1 MNTTLNSL
9 QTHLTMFPWRFQVN
23 LARWLSGAIYGLSGM
38 MGAAAFV
45 YPFILRAQGQVFNS
59 GTTLVLTTGLL
70 MICLLVLLLEV
81 QGQVISAKVVAALGL
96 LVAVTSILR
105 FVDNAVPIPG
115 GFSPIFAPIILAGYV
130 FGARFGFLMGVMTL
144 LVSALITG
152 GVGPWL
158 PYQMFVTGWVGLTAG
173 WLPHPARPRTALIL
187 LAVFGLVWGF
197 LFGTIM
203 NLYSWPFWVGE
214 ATMSWEPGSG
224 LDATI
229 RHYLNYYIITSLWWD
244 VIGAMGNVILILVLG
259 QPVIKALR
267 RFRDRFQFEWGPV
280 GSEQ

>member
-1 MNTTLNSL
+1 MNTTIE
-9 QTHLTMFPWRFQVN
+9 THPNQLTTFPWQVQWN
-23 LARWLSGAIYGLSGM
+23 LARWLSGAIYGLTGV
-38 MGAAAFV
+38 MGAAAFI
-45 YPFILRAQGQVFNS
+45 YPFILRAREQAFNS

-96 LVAVTSILR
+96 LVAVTAILR

-115 GFSPIFAPIILAGYV
+115 GFSPIFVPIILAGYV
-130 FGARFGFLMGVMTL
+130 FGPRFGFLMGVMTL

-158 PYQMFVTGWVGLTAG
+158 PYQMFTTGWVGLTAG
-173 WLPHPARPRTALIL
+173 WLPHPSRPRSALIL
-187 LAVFGLVWGF
+187 LALFGLVWGF
-197 LFGTIM
+197 LFGTLM

-214 ATMSWEPGSG
+214 ATMSWQPGSG
-224 LDATI
+224 LNSTI

-244 VIGAMGNVILILVLG
+244 VIGAIGNVILILVLG
-259 QPVIKALR
+259 QPVMKALR

-280 GSEQ
+280 GSQP